1 MANGCVTR
9 VEVTVLCRLNYWV
22 RFSVRLQT
30 NDSVTR
36 VALIVFCRLNYWA
49 RFSVRLLTNKD
60 VTLVIVTVSLSS
72 KLLAKI
78 FGKISD

>member
-1 MANGCVTR
+1 MTR

-30 NDSVTR
+30 NDAVTR
-36 VALIVFCRLNYWA
+36 VALIVFCRLNYWG
-49 RFSVRLLTNKD
+49 RYSVRFQTNKD
-60 VTLVIVTVSLSS
+60 VTLVIVTVSLST

-78 FGKISD
+78 VGKISGQ